1 MPTLTINGH
10 DVDVGDEFLKLSPEQ
25 QNATVDE
32 IAHSM
37 GALPKPA
44 QNTAPSIVEG
54 TGRGIATGVPIL
66 GGLANKLDAATNA
79 TLAPAL
85 NGLFSPN
92 QQLNGNW
99 AQRYQQALAVQNGAD
114 QQFAE
119 RHPVTN
125 TAAQIA
131 GGIGSGL
138 GATAKGLTLAGKFGT
153 AGLTGAR
160 GLLARAGLAA
170 AENSAIGGADAATRG
185 GNVLHGAGIG
195 AAMGAGGAAAQS
207 IGRSDWLGQISRAL
221 AGVGIGAAG
230 GAAGAELDGGDP
242 LGAAMTGAAAGAGG
256 EAANAAAKPM
266 AGATRVFDKEAG
278 ETKADRIFSARE
290 TAAEKIANAL
300 AREGTTDTDLSN
312 RLGTMGKN
320 ATLMD
325 VSPTLAQMA
334 GAIGTEPGRG
344 QSYLRKATDNREAE
358 SGQRV
363 SNLVSDAMGPRGD
376 GDALISALDDERR
389 AAASPLYEKALA
401 TPVQDSDELQAVMGT
416 DAFKRAIPTAER
428 LAQNEGRSLYAR
440 DQKGNMRLD
449 TGNMTL
455 QDLHYIQRAMQD
467 HITEARPG
475 LGIKDNELSRS
486 INNVRQN
493 LLGQMDEMSPE
504 YQQARSIYAGTSRV
518 RDAYDEGLNAF
529 DNSTGANHLTNE
541 MMERKLDGYE
551 SQSERQ
557 AYLLGAR
564 QRISN
569 IMGSARNNRQRAYTL
584 FGIGNSNPDFENTAK
599 LATLLSYVKP
609 AETQEAAL
617 GAIQDE
623 MRGRLG
629 YSIAE
634 PEQEEITPESVH
646 GADNPL
652 LNAEGELVHPDSEE
666 GKQIIA
672 KRMAEEQA
680 ARNEAAEE
688 LARQKAAAIE
698 FTGPDKGRGQ
708 SVAEALVRGL
718 LAERQFGETKDEVS
732 GNSKTARRLDGK
744 QLIASSSINLPN
756 TVPATVSKVASSL
769 ANAAAGSV
777 MRSRADAVN
786 YEIARILASRNTS
799 FAPTPNTG
807 GKRPSA
813 DPQARVAA
821 TLSRNPEIQK
831 RRDISNKIAQALISA
846 AITQSN
852 INGAQ

>member
-1 MPTLTINGH
+1 M
-10 DVDVGDEFLKLSPEQ
+10 
-25 QNATVDE
+25 
-32 IAHSM
+32 
-37 GALPKPA
+37 
-44 QNTAPSIVEG
+44 
-54 TGRGIATGVPIL
+54 
-66 GGLANKLDAATNA
+66 
-79 TLAPAL
+79 
-85 NGLFSPN
+85 
-92 QQLNGNW
+92 
-99 AQRYQQALAVQNGAD
+99 
-114 QQFAE
+114 
-119 RHPVTN
+119 
-125 TAAQIA
+125 
-131 GGIGSGL
+131 
-138 GATAKGLTLAGKFGT
+138 
-153 AGLTGAR
+153 
-160 GLLARAGLAA
+160 
-170 AENSAIGGADAATRG
+170 
-185 GNVLHGAGIG
+185 
-195 AAMGAGGAAAQS
+195 
-207 IGRSDWLGQISRAL
+207 
-221 AGVGIGAAG
+221 
-230 GAAGAELDGGDP
+230 DGGDP
-242 LGAAMTGAAAGAGG
+242 LAAAMAGAAAGAWG

-278 ETKADRIFSARE
+278 ETKADRVFSARE

-300 AREGTTDTDLSN
+300 VREGTTDTDLSN

-344 QSYLRKATDNREAE
+344 QAYLRKAVDNREAA

-401 TPVQDSDELQAVMGT
+401 TPVQDSDELRSVMGT

-428 LAQNEGRSLYAR
+428 LAQNEGRSLYTR
-440 DQKGNMRLD
+440 DKKGNMRLD

-569 IMGSARNNRQRAYTL
+569 TMGGARNNRQRAYTL

-646 GADNPL
+646 GAENPL
-652 LNAEGELVHPDSEE
+652 LNAEGELVHPDSDE

-680 ARNEAAEE
+680 ARDEAAEE

-708 SVAEALVRGL
+708 SVADALVRGL
-718 LAERQFGETKDEVS
+718 QAERKFGDTKDEVS
-732 GNSKTARRLDGK
+732 GNSKTARRIEGK
-744 QLIASSSINLPN
+744 QLIAQSEVNLPN
-756 TVPATVSKVASSL
+756 TVPSTVSKIASAL
-769 ANAAAGSV
+769 ANKAAGSV

-807 GKRPSA
+807 GKPTSA

-831 RRDISNKIAQALISA
+831 RRDISNKIAQALVSA

>member
-37 GALPKPA
+37 GTLPKPA
-44 QNTAPSIVEG
+44 QNTSPSIVEG

-66 GGLANKLDAATNA
+66 GGLANKLDAATDA

-99 AQRYQQALAVQNGAD
+99 SQRYQQALAVQNGAD
-114 QQFAE
+114 QLFAE
-119 RHPVTN
+119 RHPITN
-125 TAAQIA
+125 TAAQLA
-131 GGIGSGL
+131 GGISSGL

-195 AAMGAGGAAAQS
+195 GAMGAGGAAAQS

-242 LGAAMTGAAAGAGG
+242 LAAAMTGAAAGAGG

-440 DQKGNMRLD
+440 DQKGNMQLD

-584 FGIGNSNPDFENTAK
+584 FGIGNDNPDFENTAK

-646 GADNPL
+646 GAENPL

-680 ARNEAAEE
+680 ARDEAAEE

-718 LAERQFGETKDEVS
+718 QAERQFGETKDEVS

-756 TVPATVSKVASSL
+756 TVPSTVSKIASAL
-769 ANAAAGSV
+769 ANKAAGSV

-799 FAPTPNTG
+799 FAPTANTG